1 MAATPKRKPA
11 APRGLDAGGRALWR
25 DITATYDLRADEL
38 RVLEAACREADLI
51 AQLQDAMPGED
62 LIVTGSQGQPV
73 INPLV
78 PELRQHR
85 TTQAAL
91 LRQLKLPDE
100 SNSAEARSTQARE
113 AANARWSTRG
123 RSA

>member
-1 MAATPKRKPA
+1 MATTP
-11 APRGLDAGGRALWR
+11 APKGLDASGRKLWK
-25 DITATYDLRADEL
+25 DVTSAYKLRADEL
-38 RVLEAACREADLI
+38 RVLESACRETDLL
-51 AQLQDAMPGED
+51 ARLEEQMPAEE

-85 TTQAAL
+85 TTLAAL
-91 LRQLKLPDE
+91 LRQLKLPDANDT
-100 SNSAEARSTQARE
+100 SEARSTQARA
-113 AANARWSTRG
+113 AANARWATRG